1 MAVEHCRNGLREEEG
16 ADNEN
21 LFLLLRSGFLR
32 LSQSGGVEGLLFV
45 VVYGLLTAVASLVK
59 HRL

>member
-21 LFLLLRSGFLR
+21 PNFPGHN
-32 LSQSGGVEGLLFV
+32 VDDPCH
-45 VVYGLLTAVASLVK
+45 AIAK
-59 HRL
+59 HLAK